1 LSRDRDANDNRLEAL
16 RKLRD
21 ARGKT
26 VKLHHSTGRRL
37 AEDGL
42 AVRTPSGRWRSTEAG
57 IKHIDRT
64 ERAEEVALT
73 RQKCVADEANRERR
87 QKVLAWIDLH
97 CRLTNAAKLYVEHI
111 VEALLSGERVR
122 ESGYSWDGGDE
133 KCRAWTEIAIDAIEE
148 LELAQVEAQEA
159 GGNLVVSYAAGRSVL
174 ARAGDRRARVVNE
187 IAAGD
192 NIVGLDAY
200 REARG

>member
-1 LSRDRDANDNRLEAL
+1 LSRDRDAYENRLEAL

-42 AVRTPSGRWRSTEAG
+42 ALRTGTGRWKATEEG
-57 IKHIDRT
+57 IKYIDRT
-64 ERAEEVALT
+64 ERAEEIALT
-73 RQKCVADEANRERR
+73 STKCYRDEATRERR
-87 QKVLAWIDLH
+87 KKVMAWIDLH
-97 CRLTNAAKLYVEHI
+97 ARLTNAAQRYVEHV
-111 VEALLSGERVR
+111 VEALLAGERVR

-133 KCRAWTEIAIDAIEE
+133 KCRAWAEIAIDAIEE

-159 GGNLVVSYAAGRSVL
+159 GGNIVVSYEAGPSVL
-174 ARAGDRRARVVNE
+174 ARAGDRRARVVRE

-192 NIVGLDAY
+192 NVVGLDAY
-200 REARG
+200 REARA

>member
-1 LSRDRDANDNRLEAL
+1 MSRGRGAYQNRLEAL

-26 VKLHHSTGRRL
+26 VKLHHSTGRAL

-42 AVRTPSGRWRSTEAG
+42 AVRCASGRWRSTEEG
-57 IKHIDRT
+57 IAYIDKV

-73 RQKCVADEANRERR
+73 HAKCVRDERNRERR
-87 QKVLAWIDLH
+87 QKVLDWIDLH
-97 CRLTNAAKLYVEHI
+97 ARLTNAAKRYVDHV

-122 ESGYSWDGGDE
+122 ESGYSWEGGDE
-133 KCRAWTEIAIDAIEE
+133 KCRAWAEIGIDAIEE
-148 LELAQVEAQEA
+148 LERAQIEAQEN
-159 GGNLVVSYAAGRSVL
+159 GGNIVVSYVAGPSVL
-174 ARAGDRRARVVNE
+174 ARAGKRRARVVNE

-192 NIVGLDAY
+192 NVVGLDAY
-200 REARG
+200 REARA